1 MNALRNAECF
11 ANCNG
16 IEIPVSVEADAEKVE
31 QIGSEAFAASCMNGD
46 EGPGYE
52 EAIREYADMLIGAYF
67 AEARAASFDDS
78 EARAAAVDDAETF
91 GREVAS

>member
-1 MNALRNAECF
+1 MTMNALRNAECF

-16 IEIPVSVEADAEKVE
+16 IEIPVSVEADAIRVE

-52 EAIREYADMLIGAYF
+52 DAIREYADMLIGVAGVD
-67 AEARAASFDDS
+67 EMRAAG
-78 EARAAAVDDAETF
+78 VDDAESF

>member
-11 ANCNG
+11 ANETG

-46 EGPGYE
+46 EGDGYE
-52 EAIREYADMLIGAYF
+52 AAIREYADMLIGA
-67 AEARAASFDDS
+67 ARAAG
-78 EARAAAVDDAETF
+78 VDDAETF

>member
-1 MNALRNAECF
+1 MTMNALRNAECF
-11 ANCNG
+11 ANEHG
-16 IEIPVSVEADAEKVE
+16 IEIPVSVGADAEKVS
-31 QIGSEAFAASCMNGD
+31 QIGSEAFAASCLNGD

-52 EAIREYADMLIGAYF
+52 DAIREYADMLVGA
-67 AEARAASFDDS
+67 ADAD

>member
-1 MNALRNAECF
+1 MHSETPNVLPTATGLRSRSASKPTRKRSNRS
-11 ANCNG
+11 G
-16 IEIPVSVEADAEKVE
+16 
-31 QIGSEAFAASCMNGD
+31 AFAASCMNGD

-67 AEARAASFDDS
+67 AEARAAAVDDAEARAASFDDS
-78 EARAAAVDDAETF
+78 ETF